1 VEVYHSKHFNCHA
14 VEGFVLF
21 YVAALVL
28 TGLLMVMQPA
38 QSIDLPCF
46 YRPTSVNIPWLSL
59 AIPCLERVLPA
70 SEQPAPLFSLTI
82 SDDGTVFAARPAAQE
97 VIALVDADGDGLA
110 DTERTVVRDISTRHI
125 AWYDGSLF
133 GFNEGRLVRMTNGAM
148 SVLNRGIT
156 AGRVG
161 GIAVGLL
168 ADDTTARI
176 WVALGASCLSCTD
189 PLSARG
195 GIISFALDGSDGQ
208 TVAVGLFAPGGLVIQ
223 DGALYVTDSAPH
235 QYTGQGDYDELNRV
249 APGDD
254 LGFPACLGM
263 NTETAADGCVGT
275 VPPIAVFA
283 AGSRPQGFD
292 LYGHRFEIGTLA
304 DRAIIAQAGVVSGL
318 NVLGFSLDAVSV
330 VDAAAAPLR
339 LLPFIDSPQAE
350 WQTSSSGLNWRGVGL
365 FPQRPLS
372 VAVNDDGWVYFS
384 LQDGSVYVMRPVP
397 QA

>member
-1 VEVYHSKHFNCHA
+1 
-14 VEGFVLF
+14 
-21 YVAALVL
+21 
-28 TGLLMVMQPA
+28 M
-38 QSIDLPCF
+38 
-46 YRPTSVNIPWLSL
+46 
-59 AIPCLERVLPA
+59 
-70 SEQPAPLFSLTI
+70 
-82 SDDGTVFAARPAAQE
+82 
-97 VIALVDADGDGLA
+97 
-110 DTERTVVRDISTRHI
+110 
-125 AWYDGSLF
+125 
-133 GFNEGRLVRMTNGAM
+133 
-148 SVLNRGIT
+148 
-156 AGRVG
+156 
-161 GIAVGLL
+161 
-168 ADDTTARI
+168 
-176 WVALGASCLSCTD
+176 
-189 PLSARG
+189 
-195 GIISFALDGSDGQ
+195 SFALDGSDGQ